1 MELPSLSART
11 SSGIKKQQ
19 QANDTNRV
27 TQLRLLHRNCS
38 PRSGA
43 ANGRRVALRD
53 AVLHQGMLGVEAPA
67 ARHAGRELVPGGS
80 HMLFD
85 SRLRGKLPEAL
96 RALPHRLGG
105 LRWGSLPG
113 HRVPGGS
120 HMLFDS
126 RHRGKLPEAL
136 RALPPGSEDSDG
148 PRRSALRRLSGDV
161 CVLVMCLA
169 TASSALDARG
179 CGSLAFLAVCENL
192 HALPSTHLPAAK
204 CLQGFVAFPKT
215 CPNGQ
220 LLPFVQAPS
229 AKSLHNLV
237 PAPPPTSLEFTVGG
251 KGGAT
256 CAKVQALPFVQSPWA
271 KCLHNFEVAEAFAEA
286 LPFPA
291 PTDGP

>member
-1 MELPSLSART
+1 MQCCTRACSELKHRP
-11 SSGIKKQQ
+11 QDM
-19 QANDTNRV
+19 QAGNSCPVDRIC
-27 TQLRLLHRNCS
+27 CS
-38 PRSGA
+38 TAVSV
-43 ANGRRVALRD
+43 ANSRR
-53 AVLHQGMLGVEAPA
+53 HSE
-67 ARHAGRELVPGGS
+67 HC
-80 HMLFD
+80 HT
-85 SRLRGKLPEAL
+85 
-96 RALPHRLGG
+96 
-105 LRWGSLPG
+105 
-113 HRVPGGS
+113 
-120 HMLFDS
+120 
-126 RHRGKLPEAL
+126 
-136 RALPPGSEDSDG
+136 GSEDSDG